1 MGDSGEVRRLE
12 ERVGELE
19 ADMAALQR
27 LLVGAGAM
35 LAGAHD
41 DAPSREARNDR

>member
-1 MGDSGEVRRLE
+1 MGECGEVRRLKQ
-12 ERVGELE
+12 RVGELE

-41 DAPSREARNDR
+41 DAPSRDARRDR